1 MRNDFFQR
9 KLLQSFVQPQL
20 IAPHHLRVDIVM
32 LAGDAPEMQIDR
44 PSAGEVEGRP
54 QIPNRFRDLK

>member
-1 MRNDFFQR
+1 MQC
-9 KLLQSFVQPQL
+9 QV
-20 IAPHHLRVDIVM
+20 IAAHHEHVDVVM
-32 LAGDAPEMQIDR
+32 VAGDAPEMQIDR